1 MVTIDEL
8 AKLLPA
14 STTLYGLHDSG
25 NYVNISPRDPSQ
37 DSFMEQCEKA
47 YELYDHPKVNDKCAN
62 EYVQD
67 TWKCLCGQYM
77 LPLVETPS
85 QIIFYLYDSYQL
97 SLNIGHNPSKWTN
110 EDCQYAKTQFRPAMI
125 QTFEILQNS
134 TQHVVFAPTCYDHG
148 ILTSPTFQSI
158 NIDGLTAEEQ
168 LNLFINDNVRRNQK
182 SSCEQV
188 NCEGS
193 CDSIDFGP
201 NSFC

>member
-25 NYVNISPRDPSQ
+25 NYVNISPRNPSQ

-47 YELYDHPKVNDKCAN
+47 YELYDHPKVNDRCGNAH
-62 EYVQD
+62 VQD

-97 SLNIGHNPSKWTN
+97 SLNIGTTLLLCAVHIMSPIKNYIERRFPSR
-110 EDCQYAKTQFRPAMI
+110 YM
-125 QTFEILQNS
+125 
-134 TQHVVFAPTCYDHG
+134 
-148 ILTSPTFQSI
+148 
-158 NIDGLTAEEQ
+158 
-168 LNLFINDNVRRNQK
+168 
-182 SSCEQV
+182 
-188 NCEGS
+188 
-193 CDSIDFGP
+193 
-201 NSFC
+201 

>member
-1 MVTIDEL
+1 MHCFDIFFSKQGARGSMVTIDAL

-25 NYVNISPRDPSQ
+25 NYVNISPRDSSQ

-47 YELYDHPKVNDKCAN
+47 YELYDHPHVNDKCAD

-97 SLNIGHNPSKWTN
+97 NHNIGNI
-110 EDCQYAKTQFRPAMI
+110 ALF
-125 QTFEILQNS
+125 
-134 TQHVVFAPTCYDHG
+134 
-148 ILTSPTFQSI
+148 TSCH
-158 NIDGLTAEEQ
+158 
-168 LNLFINDNVRRNQK
+168 LFVY
-182 SSCEQV
+182 
-188 NCEGS
+188 
-193 CDSIDFGP
+193 
-201 NSFC
+201 FCTT